1 MKKVLVTGST
11 GLVGTYLVAELLRR
25 EYAVVAHGSSETSFS
40 KLDWLLRKKELSG
53 KPYARVAVRLEDID
67 DCHRLVREA
76 GPVDVVFHCA
86 AKVAVGS
93 VKKGKGERLVTDN
106 VEMTRNL
113 LIALQDGVADNTR
126 AKKPLFV
133 QVSSVAALGNG
144 VNEQGMV
151 DEQSLM
157 DHLMEASPY
166 ARSKFLSENEVWRAQ
181 VQGMPAVVVNPAV
194 VLGAAAPEAKC
205 WLGSLMQAMRKGL
218 SVWVDG
224 GTAFVGAGDVAR
236 AMVLLAET
244 PESWGQ
250 RYILS
255 AENLTFRTFLA
266 DVAGAAGAKPPKWK
280 IPGWMLRAA
289 KPFVPALSAITG
301 NVQPRRFD
309 GSKITRSVPFSY
321 RSWSETWD
329 EITAA
334 EEKI

>member
-11 GLVGTYLVAELLRR
+11 GLVGTYLVAELLRG
-25 EYAVVAHGSSETSFS
+25 EYTVVAHGSSETSFA
-40 KLDWLLRKKELSG
+40 KLDWLLGKKGLSA

-67 DCHRLVREA
+67 DCRRLVREA
-76 GPVDVVFHCA
+76 GPVDMVFHCA

-93 VKKGKGERLVTDN
+93 VRKGKGERLVTDN

-113 LIALQDGVADNTR
+113 LIAVQETVADNTQP
-126 AKKPLFV
+126 KKPLFI
-133 QVSSVAALGNG
+133 QVSSVAALGSG
-144 VNEQGMV
+144 VNEHGLV

-181 VQGMPAVVVNPAV
+181 VQGLPAVVVNPAV
-194 VLGAAAPEAKC
+194 VLGAAAPRAKF
-205 WLGSLMQAMRKGL
+205 WLGGLMQAVRKGL

-224 GTAFVGAGDVAR
+224 GTAFVGAADVAR

-255 AENLTFRTFLA
+255 AENLTFRTFLT
-266 DVAGAAGAKPPKWK
+266 DVARAVGAHPPKWK
-280 IPGWMLRAA
+280 IPGWMLRTA

-301 NVQPRRFD
+301 NADPNRFD

-321 RSWSETWD
+321 RPWPETWD

-334 EEKI
+334 QEKI